1 MTATGLLATRSTARR
16 PHLAVAALAVAT
28 AAFTVALAGAMD
40 LPLRDPDGIAGPA
53 YIRLPLIL
61 AIMFAIDVLPRA
73 LRLSRGPRGVVAAT
87 RRVVDERWSRQRVG
101 LVLVG
106 LFSFYLTYVAYRN
119 LKSFLPFV
127 REGNAD
133 AALLELDQA
142 LAFGSQP
149 ADLLHDLLGTGLMA
163 HVLSTGYVFFLVFVP
178 ISLGVALV
186 WTRDLRRGYFWVTAL
201 CVNWV
206 LGALSYYI
214 LPSLGPVYVRPE
226 IFADLPFTGVT
237 RLQEQLMS
245 ERIEVL
251 ASPNATS
258 SVHGIAAFASLHVA
272 IVFSA
277 ALVAHLVRAHK
288 VLRWSLWVFFVMTV
302 LATIYFGWHYVI
314 DDVAGVAIGAVAVW
328 LGAKATGHDIRD
340 GLRWRGQLA
349 HQTS

>member
-1 MTATGLLATRSTARR
+1 MTATGVLTARSTAR
-16 PHLAVAALAVAT
+16 PHVAVAT
-28 AAFTVALAGAMD
+28 LAVVTAIFTVALAGVMD

-61 AIMFAIDVLPRA
+61 ALMFAIDVLPRA
-73 LRLSRGPRGVVAAT
+73 LRRSGGPRGVVAAT
-87 RRVVDERWSRQRVG
+87 RRVVDERWSRERFG

-133 AALLELDQA
+133 AALLDLDQA

-149 ADLLHDLLGTGLMA
+149 AEVLHNLLGTGFVA

-206 LGALSYYI
+206 LGAISYYV

-226 IFADLPFTGVT
+226 FFADLPVTGVT
-237 RLQEQLMS
+237 RLQEQLMT
-245 ERIEVL
+245 ERLEVL
-251 ASPNATS
+251 AAPGATS

-277 ALVAHLVRAHK
+277 ALVAHLVGAHK
-288 VLRWSLWVFFVMTV
+288 AVRWFMWVFFAVTI

-314 DDVAGVAIGAVAVW
+314 DDVVGIAMGAFAVW
-328 LGAKATGHDIRD
+328 LGAKATGHDIRG
-340 GLRWRGQLA
+340 GLRLRSPLA
-349 HQTS
+349 HQVN

>member
-1 MTATGLLATRSTARR
+1 V
-16 PHLAVAALAVAT
+16 AVAVLAVAT
-28 AAFTVALAGAMD
+28 TIFTVALAEVMD

-53 YIRLPLIL
+53 YVRLPLIL
-61 AIMFAIDVLPRA
+61 LLMFAIDVVPRA
-73 LRLSRGPRGVVAAT
+73 LKRAGGPRGFAAAV

-127 REGNAD
+127 RDGNAD

-149 ADLLHDLLGTGLMA
+149 ADLLHDLLGTGFAA

-178 ISLGVALV
+178 ISLGAALV

-206 LGALSYYI
+206 LGALSYYV

-237 RLQEQLMS
+237 RLQEQLMT
-245 ERIEVL
+245 ERLEVL
-251 ASPNATS
+251 ASPSATS

-288 VLRWSLWVFFVMTV
+288 VLRWSLWVFFAITV

-314 DDVAGVAIGAVAVW
+314 DDVAGVGIGFVAVW

-340 GLRWRGQLA
+340 GLRLRRGQLA

>member
-1 MTATGLLATRSTARR
+1 VTATEVLAARSTAR
-16 PHLAVAALAVAT
+16 PHVAVAALAVAT
-28 AAFTVALAGAMD
+28 AIFTVALAGVMD

-61 AIMFAIDVLPRA
+61 AVMFAIDVLPRA
-73 LRLSRGPRGVVAAT
+73 LRRSRGLSGVVAAT
-87 RRVVDERWSRQRVG
+87 RRVVDERWSRERFG

-133 AALLELDQA
+133 AALLDLDQA

-149 ADLLHDLLGTGLMA
+149 AEVLHSLLGTGFVA

-201 CVNWV
+201 CINWV
-206 LGALSYYI
+206 LGALSYYV

-226 IFADLPFTGVT
+226 FFADLPVTGVT
-237 RLQEQLMS
+237 RLQEQLMT
-245 ERIEVL
+245 ERLEVL
-251 ASPNATS
+251 ASPSSTS

-288 VLRWSLWVFFVMTV
+288 AVRGFMWVFFAMTI

-314 DDVAGVAIGAVAVW
+314 DDVAGIAMGAFAVW
-328 LGAKATGHDIRD
+328 LGAKATGHDIRG
-340 GLRWRGQLA
+340 GLRLRGPLA
-349 HQTS
+349 HQVS

>member
-1 MTATGLLATRSTARR
+1 MTATGVISARR
-16 PHLAVAALAVAT
+16 TGRPYVAVALLAVAT
-28 AAFTVALAGAMD
+28 AAFTVGLAGVMD

-53 YIRLPLIL
+53 YVRLPLIL
-61 AIMFAIDVLPRA
+61 LVMFALDVLPRA
-73 LRLSRGPRGVVAAT
+73 LRRARGPRGLVAAV
-87 RRVVDERWSRQRVG
+87 RGVVDERWSRRRLG

-106 LFSFYLTYVAYRN
+106 LLSFYLTYVAYRN

-127 REGNAD
+127 RDGTAD
-133 AALLELDQA
+133 MALLELDQA

-149 ADLLHDLLGTGLMA
+149 ADVLHDLLGTGISA

-178 ISLGVALV
+178 ISLGAALV

-206 LGALSYYI
+206 LGALSYYV

-226 IFADLPFTGVT
+226 LFADLPFTGVT
-237 RLQEQLMS
+237 RLQEQLWS
-245 ERIEVL
+245 ERLEVL
-251 ASPNATS
+251 ASPSATS

-277 ALVAHLVRAHK
+277 ALVAHLVRAPAW
-288 VLRWSLWVFFVMTV
+288 LRWSLWGFFVMTV

-314 DDVAGVAIGAVAVW
+314 DDVAGVAMGAVAVW
-328 LGAKATGHDIRD
+328 LGAKATGHDVRS
-340 GLRWRGQLA
+340 GLRTSAQLTP
-349 HQTS
+349 QVR